1 MSLSGLCDAAVRIL
15 INRLSGDGQLCIQT
29 PPKQA
34 SEVLF
39 KKDLF
44 I

>member
-1 MSLSGLCDAAVRIL
+1 MSLSGLCDADVRIL
-15 INRLSGDGQLCIQT
+15 INSGDGQLCIQT